1 MGPEVTVIKCS
12 TCKKEHEDFGE
23 ALLCCLKEESIE
35 GCDAYLVSKVDLT
48 LDKPVTTG
56 WIDNVTT
63 TQH

>member
-1 MGPEVTVIKCS
+1 MIKCA
-12 TCKKEHEDFGE
+12 TCNKEHKELGT